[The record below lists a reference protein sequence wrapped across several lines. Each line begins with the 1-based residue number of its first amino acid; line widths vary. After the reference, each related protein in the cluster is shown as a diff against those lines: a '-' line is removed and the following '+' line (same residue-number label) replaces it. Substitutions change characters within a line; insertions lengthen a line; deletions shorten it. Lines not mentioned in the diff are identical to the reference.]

1 MQVVKQSEVE
11 LGALGTREMLVM
23 CPASKWIGNFD
34 RRRATKR
41 VKVPPTREERKI
53 GGQGR
58 VVVAVGLYPFKP
70 VLETDLKTAER
81 QWIVQLATHR
91 SGIS

>member
-23 CPASKWIGNFD
+23 CPASKWIENFD
-34 RRRATKR
+34 CRRATKR
-41 VKVPPTREERKI
+41 VKVPPTREEREI

-58 VVVAVGLYPFKP
+58 VVVAVGLFKP

-91 SGIS
+91 SGIT